1 VDVSTVRRWVVHFSS
16 NGTDSG
22 FPLLVQ
28 GFTNVSYRLLFI
40 TGENAEL
47 MVVTVL
53 TNSVL

>member
-1 VDVSTVRRWVVHFSS
+1 VDVSSVRRWVVHFSS

-47 MVVTVL
+47 MVVTVEK
-53 TNSVL
+53 